1 MERYPR
7 RRGAVMIMESARQD
21 RDLGVEEY
29 LAREQD
35 GEVRHEYLDGHVYA
49 MTGASR
55 SHGLVVNALAFVLT
69 PKAREKGCQLFTN
82 DMKVHVELEGRHF
95 FYYPDLVV
103 GCDPEDREAYYLDR
117 PCLVVEVLSPVT
129 ERIDRREK
137 LLTYIQLPSLQEY
150 LLVAQDRPLVEVY
163 RRRAGWLPD
172 EVNEGAFRLDCLDM
186 EVPVAS
192 IYQDLD
198 FPEPETA
205 V

>member
-1 MERYPR
+1 VVTALTLLLGP
-7 RRGAVMIMESARQD
+7 AAR
-21 RDLGVEEY
+21 
-29 LAREQD
+29 A
-35 GEVRHEYLDGHVYA
+35 
-49 MTGASR
+49 
-55 SHGLVVNALAFVLT
+55 
-69 PKAREKGCQLFTN
+69 KGCQLFTN
-82 DMKVHVELEGRHF
+82 DMKVHVELDGRHF

-117 PCLVVEVLSPVT
+117 PCLVVEVLSPAT

-163 RRRAGWLPD
+163 RRRAGWLPE
-172 EVNEGAFRLDCLDM
+172 EVSEGTFRLDCLEL

-198 FPEPETA
+198 FPDSEATT
-205 V
+205 